1 MHWEGGL
8 PDRTLF
14 KGDHFFELEDL
25 GGDRTRLHHHETFTG
40 SLIGEIVD
48 AGRDVIHAN
57 FERMNDAARE
67 RCESE

>member
-1 MHWEGGL
+1 M
-8 PDRTLF
+8 
-14 KGDHFFELEDL
+14 
-25 GGDRTRLHHHETFTG
+25 TRLSIVQLDARIATDPPHHHETFTG

-57 FERMNDAARE
+57 FERMNDAARR